1 MQLWQYFATLQNDT
15 ACNMEKQFSAQISD
29 FLLPAF
35 AASPAIAA
43 SSSRAL
49 IQNAGIEL
57 AFPEYRVGCLNNLT
71 EFLPSFSPATPS
83 LHTQSYNIV

>member
-1 MQLWQYFATLQNDT
+1 MEEQL
-15 ACNMEKQFSAQISD
+15 SAHITD
-29 FLLPAF
+29 FVLPAF

-49 IQNAGIEL
+49 IQDAGIES

-71 EFLPSFSPATPS
+71 RFLPSFSPATPQPP
-83 LHTQSYNIV
+83 HTII